1 MGFADQTLYKYR
13 GYTAYALEMLINREL
28 YFASP
33 EQLNDPYDCRINI
46 RDSLRAAIDLA
57 EKEQNKKIQVRL
69 TQFRKIDHVYEKMDR
84 DLASVGVFSLSK
96 TPTHVLLWSHY
107 AANHTGFCV
116 GFRLP
121 DSLTTHENSHQII
134 GASDVGYS
142 TGNPFVEYF
151 REIAAAPAIP
161 EWGEFWVTLLSV
173 GMAVKAES
181 WKYEEEVR
189 ILRANPGSVPFSP
202 SDLAE
207 VIFGLNMPS
216 RNRETIK
223 RILSSSEWSHVKFKE
238 VVRTDAFALA
248 VKDIDAI

>member
-1 MGFADQTLYKYR
+1 MSFTDQTLYKYR

-57 EKEQNKKIQVRL
+57 EKEQNKKIQDRL
-69 TQFRKIDHVYEKMDR
+69 TQFRKIDHVYEKMDL

-96 TPTHVLLWSHY
+96 IPIHVLLWSHY
-107 AANHTGFCV
+107 AANHTGFCI

-121 DSLTTHENSHQII
+121 DSLSTHKNTHHIV

-151 REIAAAPAIP
+151 REVAAAQAIP
-161 EWGEFWVTLLSV
+161 EWNEFWVALLSI
-173 GMAVKAES
+173 GMAVKAET

-189 ILRANPGSVPFSP
+189 ILRENPGSVPFSP
-202 SDLAE
+202 YDLTE
-207 VIFGLNMPS
+207 IIFGLNMSS
-216 RNRETIK
+216 RNRETIR

-238 VVRTDAFALA
+238 IVRAEGFALA
-248 VKDIDAI
+248 VKDVDAI